1 MGLTA
6 RHLEANGIATV
17 VLGSARDVTEHCGV
31 PRFLFTDFPLGNS
44 VGRPYDAAMQRAVV
58 GEALDLLESAVG
70 PRTTAPVRRRCGGGG
85 GWREA
90 YLQITEADREAL
102 LAEGEAGRRREREAE
117 KASGRVR

>member
-70 PRTTAPVRRRCGGGG
+70 PRTTAQSSQVWGEE

-102 LAEGEAGRRREREAE
+102 LAEGEAGRRQREAE